1 MRKEKLQELKN
12 IIKELKISKLEQC
25 PTSSEGNF
33 IKSEVYKCYFENSET
48 NDFIVREKLIKGNK
62 DGNAVIIVPM
72 LESGE
77 VILTVEPRV
86 FTKRTVCVG
95 LPAGYIENTETSIE
109 AAKRELQEE
118 TGAEIAAS
126 DLICLGGFY
135 QDVGVSAAYIET
147 FLAQNINKISA
158 QNLDKDEYIK
168 YFQCNFDEALELVNM
183 GYIEEA
189 GPILT
194 LLRAKQYLDKNK

>member
-1 MRKEKLQELKN
+1 
-12 IIKELKISKLEQC
+12 
-25 PTSSEGNF
+25 
-33 IKSEVYKCYFENSET
+33 
-48 NDFIVREKLIKGNK
+48 
-62 DGNAVIIVPM
+62 M
-72 LESGE
+72 LENGE

-95 LPAGYIENTETSIE
+95 LPAGYIENNETPVE

-118 TGAEIAAS
+118 TGAEIDAS
-126 DLICLGGFY
+126 DLIYLGGFY

-147 FLAQNINKISA
+147 FLAQNINIINN

-168 YFQCNFDEALELVNM
+168 YFYCNFEEAIELVDM

-194 LLRAKQYLDKNK
+194 LLRAKQHLDKK